1 MTSLLSKRLPPQL
14 SQTPDSSDLSSVC
27 QKQIEQISY
36 CLPCMATW
44 IVYRERAGDE
54 RKSLRF
60 FQKKNDR
67 TDRELLS
74 YLEGEKWLDRDFP
87 ELQWTQWQLQSKST
101 PLFLAIE
108 SQAFSLNQ
116 DNKSSK
122 TYVYIYCFDG
132 QEKPDEYFLLW
143 RINPLSEAE
152 YYYLQQQ
159 VNLLQNYMTLLQ
171 TVARQQ
177 EEIEFLEQLIQRGKH
192 QLREPLALIGL
203 YAENLCLSLP
213 DGRGKEQARG
223 IQDSAKELRHNL
235 KRLLNSDREMQIYP
249 ALYDLR
255 KILQETLNLLVTR
268 LEQKKIQLIYP
279 ERGIILAVD
288 RWQIKQVFEV
298 LLCNAIDFSPEEEQL
313 YCNWQ
318 ILEGEVS
325 IEICDRG
332 VGLSP
337 EDIENIFAPFYSRR
351 VGGTGLGLAIAKD
364 IIERHRGKI
373 WGENRPEGG
382 ARFCFTLPRQGAE
395 SAIGVLGEFIL

>member
-1 MTSLLSKRLPPQL
+1 MASLISKSLP
-14 SQTPDSSDLSSVC
+14 SQHAQTLDSSDLSSVC
-27 QKQIEQISY
+27 QKQIEQIAY
-36 CLPCMATW
+36 CLTCLATW
-44 IVYRERAGDE
+44 IAYRERAGDE
-54 RKSLRF
+54 RKSFRF
-60 FQKKNDR
+60 FQKDNCIN
-67 TDRELLS
+67 RELLS

-87 ELQWTQWQLQSKST
+87 ELQWTQWQLQDEPMPQLRAIDSQK
-101 PLFLAIE
+101 FALAGE
-108 SQAFSLNQ
+108 
-116 DNKSSK
+116 NK
-122 TYVYIYCFDG
+122 TRVYIYCFDG

-143 RINPLSEAE
+143 RETPLSDAE
-152 YYYLQQQ
+152 YTYLQQQ

-213 DGRGKEQARG
+213 EGRCHQQARS
-223 IQDSAKELRHNL
+223 IQESTRELSRSL
-235 KRLLNSDREMQIYP
+235 KRLLNSDREMRIYP

-255 KILQETLNLLVTR
+255 KILQETLNLLEPR
-268 LEQKKIQLIYP
+268 LEQKNIQLIYP

-298 LLCNAIDFSPEEEQL
+298 LLCNAIEFSPEGEKL
-313 YCNWQ
+313 HCHWQ
-318 ILEGEVS
+318 IFEGEVS

-332 VGLSP
+332 VGLSS
-337 EDIENIFAPFYSRR
+337 EDIENVFSPFYSRR

-364 IIERHRGKI
+364 IIDRHCGKI

>member
-1 MTSLLSKRLPPQL
+1 MNSPISERLP
-14 SQTPDSSDLSSVC
+14 SQTLDSSDLSSVC
-27 QKQIEQISY
+27 QKQIEQIAY
-36 CLPCMATW
+36 CLPCLTTW

-54 RKSLRF
+54 RKSF
-60 FQKKNDR
+60 HFVQKKNNNIN
-67 TDRELLS
+67 REILS

-87 ELQWTQWQLQSKST
+87 ELQWTQWQLQDNRN
-101 PLFLAIE
+101 PQLLEIE
-108 SQAFSLNQ
+108 SEKFSLER
-116 DNKSSK
+116 DNKISL
-122 TYVYIYCFDG
+122 THVYIYCFDG

-143 RINPLSEAE
+143 RKIPLSGAE
-152 YYYLQQQ
+152 YHYLQQQ
-159 VNLLQNYMTLLQ
+159 VNLLQNYMTLMQ

-192 QLREPLALIGL
+192 QLRQPLALIGL

-213 DGRGKEQARG
+213 EGGYKEQARG
-223 IQDSAKELRHNL
+223 IQESTKELSRSL
-235 KRLLNSDREMQIYP
+235 KRLLNSDREMRIYP

-255 KILQETLNLLVTR
+255 KILQETLNLLVPR
-268 LEQKKIQLIYP
+268 LEQKNIQLIYP

-298 LLCNAIDFSPEEEQL
+298 LLCNAIDFSPEGEKL
-313 YCNWQ
+313 HCHWQ

-337 EDIENIFAPFYSRR
+337 EDIENIFSPFYSRR

-364 IIERHRGKI
+364 IIDRHRGKI

-382 ARFCFTLPRQGAE
+382 ARFCFTLPRHGAE